1 MPRAE
6 PRGAVTVILSSPES
20 RIEGRAKVTGTARY
34 AADIDVPGA
43 LWAAFVGC
51 PYPHARVVRID
62 ASRALAMPGVRSVI
76 TGADAAPARFGRR
89 LQDWP
94 VLAHDRAR
102 FIGDRVAAVAAD
114 TRELAEAAARA
125 IDVEYEELPAVL
137 GVDEALAAGATVLHP
152 ERNAYPRLGEVPE
165 VPHPNMQGRVVH
177 EHGDL
182 AAAAS
187 MPGARTFEHTFAFG
201 RDHHAYLEP
210 RAAAVWL
217 EGERVRVITT
227 NKAPF
232 ALRDQMAL
240 TLGIPAERIEIDA
253 GHIGGDFGGKGLS
266 LDEPALYFLARA
278 TGRPVRSVMS
288 MTDDFQVTN
297 PRHAARVTLRTTVDA
312 DGRILAHEARV
323 VLDGGAYA
331 AGKPVAGL
339 IPGDSMLTLAG
350 YRVPAARVEAIT
362 AYTNTEPAGHVR
374 APGQP
379 QNAFAAESH
388 MDEIARE
395 LGIDPLDLRL
405 RNAIQPGD
413 TDVEGHEWH
422 DRLAGEVLLTAARE
436 GRWGT
441 PLPEGQGRGI
451 GYCVRHVGRGRTS
464 VVLAVVHGGVEVTT
478 GAPDQGGGAHT
489 MIRRVVAAELGIGEE
504 RVRVRR
510 GTTAQTPRDPGVGGS
525 RVTPVVGNACVDGA
539 RKLLVELARRSGDL
553 EEALRA
559 SEGLSVTGISDQSQ
573 QRYGVCAYVVTVS
586 VDRETGQVT
595 VLDAAL
601 AADVGTVIN
610 PVAHRGQLE
619 GGFVFG
625 LGQALMEELVIED
638 GRVVTTNLDTYKIP
652 TIADVPPLRIALLT
666 DDPGPGP
673 FGAKS
678 AGELANAAVAPAV
691 ANAIRDAVGVRLARA
706 PIAAE
711 DVYRALRGTRGV
723 SATASRS
730 P

>member
-1 MPRAE
+1 M
-6 PRGAVTVILSSPES
+6 TSFLSSPES

-34 AADIDVPGA
+34 AMDVVVPGA
-43 LWAAFVGC
+43 LWAAFVGS
-51 PYPHARVVRID
+51 PYPHARVLRID
-62 ASRALAMPGVRSVI
+62 ASRALAMPGVRAVV
-76 TGADAAPARFGRR
+76 TGADTAPARFGRR

-114 TRELAEAAARA
+114 TRELAEEAARA
-125 IDVEYEELPAVL
+125 IDVEYEELPAALTVAA
-137 GVDEALAAGATVLHP
+137 ALAPDAPVLHP
-152 ERNAYPRLGEVPE
+152 ERSGYPRLGDVPA
-165 VPHPNMQGRVVH
+165 VPHPNMQGRVVR
-177 EHGDL
+177 EHGDVS
-182 AAAAS
+182 AAAAA
-187 MPGARTFEHTFAFG
+187 PGARTFEHTFSFA
-201 RDHHAYLEP
+201 RDHHGYLEP
-210 RAAAVWL
+210 RGAVVWL
-217 EGERVRVITT
+217 DGDRVRVITT

-232 ALRDQMAL
+232 ALRDQLAL
-240 TLGIPAERIEIDA
+240 TFGIPAERIEVDA

-266 LDEPALYFLARA
+266 LDEHALYFLARA
-278 TGRPVRSVMS
+278 TGRPVRSLMS
-288 MTDDFQVTN
+288 MTDDLQVTN
-297 PRHAARVTLRTTVDA
+297 PRHAATVTLRTTVDA

-339 IPGDSMLTLAG
+339 IPGDSTLTLAG
-350 YRVPAARVEAIT
+350 YRVPAARVEAISV
-362 AYTNTEPAGHVR
+362 YTNTEPAGHVR

-395 LGIDPLDLRL
+395 LGVDPLELRL
-405 RNAIQPGD
+405 RNAIQPGEV
-413 TDVEGHEWH
+413 DVEGHEWH
-422 DRLAGEVLLTAARE
+422 DRLARDVLSAAARE
-436 GRWGT
+436 GHWGT
-441 PLPEGQGRGI
+441 SLPDGQGRGI

-464 VVLAVVHGGVEVTT
+464 VVLTVDGGGVEVTT

-489 MIRRVVAAELGIGEE
+489 MIRRVVATELGISED

-510 GTTAQTPRDPGVGGS
+510 GTTEQAPRDPGVGGS

-539 RKLLVELARRSGDL
+539 RKLRDELARRSPDI
-553 EEALRA
+553 AA
-559 SEGLSVTGISDQSQ
+559 AITSSDGLSVTGVSDQTQ
-573 QRYGVCAYVVTVS
+573 QRYGVCAYVVTVA
-586 VDRETGQVT
+586 VDRDTGQVR
-595 VLDAAL
+595 VVDAAL

-652 TIADVPPLRIALLT
+652 SIADLPPLRIALLT
-666 DDPGPGP
+666 GDPGPGP

-678 AGELANAAVAPAV
+678 VGELANAAVAPAV
-691 ANAIRDAVGVRLARA
+691 ANAIRDAVGVRLTKA
-706 PIAAE
+706 PVSAE
-711 DVYRALRGTRGV
+711 DVFRALRSG
-723 SATASRS
+723 A